1 MELMGLNSDT
11 QVSYTSHFKF
21 SDSKNPL
28 FGQIVLFQ
36 GVNFESPVFLLQ
48 SSD

>member
-1 MELMGLNSDT
+1 MELTELNSDT
-11 QVSYTSHFKF
+11 QVSHTGHFKF
-21 SDSKNPL
+21 SDSKNSL

-36 GVNFESPVFLLQ
+36 GVNFESPVFLPQ